1 MDRIL
6 VVEDEQAMREIIR
19 DYLAAHGMECDLA
32 RDGQEALELLEEQD
46 YDAVVL
52 DVLMPRLDGF
62 GVCRAVRRRS
72 AVPIL
77 FLTALGSEEDM
88 LRGYALGADD
98 YVTKPFS
105 LAVLL
110 AKLQA
115 LIRRSR
121 GERKA
126 GVLSCGAIQVD
137 TGARRCTAAGQEI
150 KLSPREYELLLCL
163 LRNQGQVLSR
173 AQLLDKV
180 WGLDFEGDDRAVDVR
195 VRSLRAALG
204 KAGNRI
210 PERNLK
216 DFAGECTADPYGLHT
231 GIPLRILFT
240 SLCRK

>member
-1 MDRIL
+1 M
-6 VVEDEQAMREIIR
+6 
-19 DYLAAHGMECDLA
+19 
-32 RDGQEALELLEEQD
+32 
-46 YDAVVL
+46 VL

-62 GVCRAVRRRS
+62 GVCRAVRRQS
-72 AVPIL
+72 SVPIL
-77 FLTALGSEEDM
+77 FLTALGGEEET

-121 GERKA
+121 GERKT

-204 KAGNRI
+204 KAGKQI
-210 PERNLK
+210 K
-216 DFAGECTADPYGLHT
+216 TVFKAGYRLEEG
-231 GIPLRILFT
+231 
-240 SLCRK
+240 